1 MSNNKPDAVFS
12 SLDDLMYDQRVF
24 GEDLYAHALNFIVEY
39 CFQAV
44 YTAENRANLIS
55 AYASLLAYNQ
65 AINVCNEHEH
75 AKAYSSFDEYMDVV
89 VKTGMSRWI
98 FTINAVQSICGLELS
113 RNAFLIMLFG
123 SMKYF
128 SDDKMETI
136 LYPLAEAVY
145 RYIKTEQEN
154 IQKEI
159 DALQTK
165 TEPVSADDKSN
176 LVLGNLLKD
185 FLSACEN
192 IDMAAYAHRD
202 ETENDE
208 QYDNFNKALTRLI
221 EYGGEHILD
230 TKEGE

>member
-1 MSNNKPDAVFS
+1 MSNNNPDAVFS

-39 CFQAV
+39 CFRAV
-44 YTAENRANLIS
+44 YTAENRIHLIS

-65 AINVCNEHEH
+65 AVNICNENDH
-75 AKAYSSFDEYMDVV
+75 AKRYPNFDEYMDDI
-89 VKTGMSRWI
+89 VKTGMSRWL
-98 FTINAVQSICGLELS
+98 FTINVVQSICGLELS

-123 SMKYF
+123 SMNYF
-128 SDDKMETI
+128 DDDKRKTI

-202 ETENDE
+202 ETEDDE
-208 QYDNFNKALTRLI
+208 QYDNFNRALTRLI
-221 EYGGEHILD
+221 EYSSENILD